1 MGLRLVNSGLYMI
14 SRQDVSEAQ
23 LIVSFK
29 PISPCKENQMNKKYW
44 TVTEITRL
52 FHVDEQFI
60 SQLEKEQIVCS
71 TCTQKSS
78 GRLFSDDELEK
89 MRLAK
94 ILIEEMDV
102 NLPGVDIIINMR
114 QSMFDMRKQFDDIL
128 KDMARQMHELMKKTA
143 GT

>member
-1 MGLRLVNSGLYMI
+1 MI
-14 SRQDVSEAQ
+14 SRQDISEAK

-29 PISPCKENQMNKKYW
+29 PISPCKENQMSKKYW

-52 FHVDEQFI
+52 FQVDEQFI

-114 QSMFDMRKQFDDIL
+114 QSMFDMRKQQLPSPLTL
-128 KDMARQMHELMKKTA
+128 KSVRFGFVKEFSNLSVRQKSGL
-143 GT
+143 

>member
-1 MGLRLVNSGLYMI
+1 MNSGLNMI
-14 SRQDVSEAQ
+14 SRQDVSKAQ

-29 PISPCKENQMNKKYW
+29 PISPCKENQMSKKYW

-52 FHVDEQFI
+52 FQVDEQFI
-60 SQLEKEQIVCS
+60 FQLEKEQIVCS

>member
-1 MGLRLVNSGLYMI
+1 
-14 SRQDVSEAQ
+14 
-23 LIVSFK
+23 
-29 PISPCKENQMNKKYW
+29 MNKKYW

-52 FHVDEQFI
+52 IKVDEHFI
-60 SQLEKEQIVCS
+60 SQLEKEQIICS

-78 GRLFSDDELEK
+78 ASLFSDDELEK
-89 MRLAK
+89 LRLAK

-102 NLPGVDIIINMR
+102 NLPGVDIILNMR

-128 KDMARQMHELMKKTA
+128 KDMARQMQELMKKSA

>member
-1 MGLRLVNSGLYMI
+1 MNSGLYMI

-29 PISPCKENQMNKKYW
+29 LILPCKENQMSKKYW

-52 FHVDEQFI
+52 FQVDEQFI

>member
-1 MGLRLVNSGLYMI
+1 MI

-29 PISPCKENQMNKKYW
+29 LILPCKENQMSKKYW

-52 FHVDEQFI
+52 FQVDEQFI